1 MTGANNEL
9 TVHINLELP
18 EDQVGMD
25 EMQLV
30 NNQLSAGQHSIIWNG
45 KDDNNK
51 TVSSGIYFYKIKLG
65 DFQATRKMLMMK

>member
-30 NNQLSAGQHSIIWNG
+30 NTQLAELIGQVLRM
-45 KDDNNK
+45 DD
-51 TVSSGIYFYKIKLG
+51 TDEV
-65 DFQATRKMLMMK
+65 

>member
-1 MTGANNEL
+1 VSDANNEL

-30 NNQLSAGQHSIIWNG
+30 NNQLAELIGQVLRM
-45 KDDNNK
+45 DD
-51 TVSSGIYFYKIKLG
+51 TDEV
-65 DFQATRKMLMMK
+65 